1 MAMTRSLNR
10 VKTARQLSRDD
21 KNELRLEQLHTLFQ
35 EVFFFCTVK
44 NIGDVRGPGCIY
56 VETVVDRDTGMA
68 FAKVY
73 CARNPNNAVDILKSR
88 VFPFFKRR
96 GLAIGE
102 IHTRHTN
109 EYCGLPTIHPFET
122 YLAASDVLHVT
133 KIKPGHPENRLCEQF
148 YRLLLKDFFM
158 PALRKKFQIFL
169 DGLQTDLDA
178 FVETY
183 NTSLEQREKTTGIE
197 SYPAMDLTV
206 HL

>member
-1 MAMTRSLNR
+1 MTRSSNQEKHTRRLPHGSEN
-10 VKTARQLSRDD
+10 QLPS
-21 KNELRLEQLHTLFQ
+21 EQPDTLFQ

-44 NIGDVRGPGCIY
+44 NVGDVRGPGCIY

-73 CARNPNNAVDILKSR
+73 STKNPNNAADILRSR

-96 GLAIGE
+96 GKTIGE
-102 IHTRHTN
+102 IHTRSTS
-109 EYCGLPTIHPFET
+109 EYCGIPTMHPFET
-122 YLAASDVLHVT
+122 CLTTSGILHIA
-133 KIKPGHPENRLCEQF
+133 KNKPGHPDNRLCEQF
-148 YRLLLKDFFM
+148 YRLLLKEFFM
-158 PALRKKFQIFL
+158 PALRKRFQISL

-178 FVETY
+178 FVEAY
-183 NTSLEQREKTTGIE
+183 NMSLEQKEKTAGIE